1 LTIRETIRRRI
12 DDWRKPPDVVPLAPT
27 WNDRARAG
35 INWLVVS
42 VVVNVLRLVLW
53 MIDNRKPRKEV

>member
-1 LTIRETIRRRI
+1 MTIRETIRRRI

-35 INWLVVS
+35 ISWALLGVFIS
-42 VVVNVLRLVLW
+42 VLRLVLW
-53 MIDNRKPRKEV
+53 LSETKKP